1 MFSSCILCYCF
12 ILFFLRDYT
21 AKAYLVVQK
30 KLIEKAKEIGNSW
43 TAENVGKVLWIV
55 SIFSANNKN
64 LNISDL
70 SVKNNDKRKIDDEI
84 QVNEEGSEEKMK
96 KKRKTNNQVNK

>member
-1 MFSSCILCYCF
+1 M
-12 ILFFLRDYT
+12 
-21 AKAYLVVQK
+21 
-30 KLIEKAKEIGNSW
+30 
-43 TAENVGKVLWIV
+43 GKVLWIV

-96 KKRKTNNQVNK
+96 KKRKTNREANK